1 VYQQQE
7 QEQEQQQQQ
16 EQQDAENP
24 FLDPPFSRIKTGAD
38 DDNPLLRVIVFRVD
52 KRFCR
57 IIQSEN
63 GIDGNARKKFALE
76 DQSLRRNLG
85 TVFRQKLKVPLSLAR
100 PSRPKRK

>member
-1 VYQQQE
+1 MFNSLMWANLAPIFY
-7 QEQEQQQQQ
+7 
-16 EQQDAENP
+16 
-24 FLDPPFSRIKTGAD
+24 RILLCSCGRALRDEKTGAD

-63 GIDGNARKKFALE
+63 GIDGNARKKFAPD